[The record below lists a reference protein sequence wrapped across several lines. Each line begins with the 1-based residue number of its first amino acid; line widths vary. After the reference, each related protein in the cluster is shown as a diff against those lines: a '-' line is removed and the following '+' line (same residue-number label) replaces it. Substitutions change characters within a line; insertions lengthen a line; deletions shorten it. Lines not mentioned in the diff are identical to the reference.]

1 VKQANRSLQFYDI
14 LRLCH
19 VTLQLGYSGFS
30 YHNKKLMVS
39 LLKIFCLE
47 YAQLVWVV
55 VSKQGEQWQLM
66 SI

>member
-1 VKQANRSLQFYDI
+1 
-14 LRLCH
+14 